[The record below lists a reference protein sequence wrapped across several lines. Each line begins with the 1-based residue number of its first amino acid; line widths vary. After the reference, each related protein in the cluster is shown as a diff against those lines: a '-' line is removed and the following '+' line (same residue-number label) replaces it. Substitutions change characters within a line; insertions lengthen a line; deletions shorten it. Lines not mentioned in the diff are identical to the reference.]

1 MTKANLPTSAYPKRR
16 LPFVAGA
23 SIVVLM
29 LALSSGFSLYTHRS
43 TVAYGISSITILSPE
58 NATYNSPD
66 MVSNLALSFYIDV
79 PKFRMV
85 NWIGYS
91 LDGQQNVTISGNT
104 TIPVGYG
111 HHTISVSANGSFGGS
126 YISSETVHFTVASA
140 PDLNGDGVVS
150 ILDIMLASAA
160 YGSTPND
167 PHWNP
172 KADVA
177 SPEGVIDIFD
187 LINIAAHYD
196 ETW

>member
-1 MTKANLPTSAYPKRR
+1 MTNSNLPTSAHPRRR

-23 SIVVLM
+23 TIVVLM
-29 LALSSGFSLYTHRS
+29 LALSSGFSLYTPTS

-66 MVSNLALSFYIDV
+66 MVSSVALSFYIEV
-79 PKFRMV
+79 PKLRMV
-85 NWIGYS
+85 RWIGYS

-126 YISSETVHFTVASA
+126 YISSETVHFTVALA

-160 YGSTPND
+160 YGSTPGD